1 MVDFSFED
9 IHELLRSEKYS
20 SDLQPLNEEQ
30 LAQINHYLGSK
41 RALLNKQRDSALFE
55 NNPDDKLRDELDN
68 ANRALK
74 DFYDRREKK
83 IITRAIFTARSLSKL
98 RDTTNMLRSE
108 EMIYDNLVNILKNS
122 WAGFFSYFDSRLKEC
137 NAPAKSEVL
146 DNNKASSD
154 ELASHAAHDKAKSD
168 DSASHAAHDKASSD
182 ELASHTSYDK
192 PLNNVSRDFSVNPQA
207 SGLMRL
213 QFTDEIPELLDSEL
227 KRWGP
232 FVKDQVAEIP
242 AELASLL
249 LKQSKAAEV
258 KI

>member
-20 SDLQPLNEEQ
+20 SDLQPLTEEQ

-98 RDTTNMLRSE
+98 RDTTNMLKSE

-137 NAPAKSEVL
+137 NNIGKSEVL
-146 DNNKASSD
+146 ANDKAKSPDQAERSSAGSS
-154 ELASHAAHDKAKSD
+154 EISKISLGFASHAAH
-168 DSASHAAHDKASSD
+168 
-182 ELASHTSYDK
+182 EK
-192 PLNNVSRDFSVNPQA
+192 PLNNVSKDFSVNPQA

-242 AELASLL
+242 AELANLL
-249 LKQSKAAEV
+249 LKQSKATEV